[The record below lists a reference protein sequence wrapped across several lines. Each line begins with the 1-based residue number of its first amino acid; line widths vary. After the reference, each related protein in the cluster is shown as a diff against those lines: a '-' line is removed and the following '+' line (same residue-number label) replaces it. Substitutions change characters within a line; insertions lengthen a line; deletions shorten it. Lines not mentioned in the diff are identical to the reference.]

1 MIPLKRLD
9 GMTSDVN
16 TADLQASMAGRLVSS
31 EHADYDELRTIW
43 NAMIDRRPGLIIEA
57 ENETDVIA
65 AVNFARENKL
75 LMAVRAGG
83 HNIAGT
89 ALCDAGVVLDLQ
101 QLKGIEVDP
110 EQRTA
115 KVQPGITLGDLDKVT
130 QTHGLAVPTGINSTT
145 GISGLTLGGGFGW
158 ITRKY
163 GLTIDNLRS
172 ARIVTAAGELLVVNH
187 EKHADV
193 FWAIRGGG
201 GNFGVVTEFEF
212 DLSPVGPEVLAGMV
226 VHPFDDAK
234 SIIEQY
240 QKVLAEA
247 PDELTCWLVMR
258 RAPPLPFLA
267 EEWHWKHV
275 LILAMCYLGP
285 IENGEA
291 ATAKLRQIGEP
302 IADVVA
308 PMPFVD
314 WQSAFDPLLTEGAR
328 NYWKS
333 HDVAEFSDAAI
344 DVVIDAVGN
353 LPTEECEVFFGHVGG
368 AMKHHS
374 ADATPWPNRAAHFVV
389 NVHTRWQESA
399 DDQRC
404 TDWAR
409 DLYAALQP
417 HAMGS
422 TYVNFIP
429 EGDEMLS
436 ASVYGPNYDRLRSIK
451 TQIDPDNMFRTNQNI
466 TPLTNDQDAAK

>member
-1 MIPLKRLD
+1 
-9 GMTSDVN
+9 
-16 TADLQASMAGRLVSS
+16 
-31 EHADYDELRTIW
+31 
-43 NAMIDRRPGLIIEA
+43 
-57 ENETDVIA
+57 
-65 AVNFARENKL
+65 
-75 LMAVRAGG
+75 
-83 HNIAGT
+83 
-89 ALCDAGVVLDLQ
+89 
-101 QLKGIEVDP
+101 
-110 EQRTA
+110 
-115 KVQPGITLGDLDKVT
+115 
-130 QTHGLAVPTGINSTT
+130 
-145 GISGLTLGGGFGW
+145 
-158 ITRKY
+158 
-163 GLTIDNLRS
+163 
-172 ARIVTAAGELLVVNH
+172 
-187 EKHADV
+187 
-193 FWAIRGGG
+193 
-201 GNFGVVTEFEF
+201 
-212 DLSPVGPEVLAGMV
+212 
-226 VHPFDDAK
+226 
-234 SIIEQY
+234 
-240 QKVLAEA
+240 
-247 PDELTCWLVMR
+247 
-258 RAPPLPFLA
+258 
-267 EEWHWKHV
+267 
-275 LILAMCYLGP
+275 
-285 IENGEA
+285 
-291 ATAKLRQIGEP
+291 
-302 IADVVA
+302 VA